1 MMNGEM
7 VGRVDLKADRA
18 SSKLLAHSVHAEKGV
33 KRSAINEALNA
44 ELAAMAIWLGLE
56 QVQIGRG

>member
-1 MMNGEM
+1 M

-18 SSKLLAHSVHAEKGV
+18 SSKLLAHSVHTEKGV

-44 ELAAMAIWLGLE
+44 ELDAMATWLDLDPPG
-56 QVQIGRG
+56 IGDV

>member
-1 MMNGEM
+1 
-7 VGRVDLKADRA
+7 
-18 SSKLLAHSVHAEKGV
+18 VHTEKGV

-44 ELAAMAIWLGLE
+44 ELDVMATWLGLE